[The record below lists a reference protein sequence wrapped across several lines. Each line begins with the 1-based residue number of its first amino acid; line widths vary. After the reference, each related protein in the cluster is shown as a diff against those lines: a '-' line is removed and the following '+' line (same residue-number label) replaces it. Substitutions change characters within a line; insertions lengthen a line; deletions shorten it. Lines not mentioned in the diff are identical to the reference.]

1 MRAILDTQP
10 FLWWNMDD
18 PQLSQAAREFIRDGK
33 NEVFLSAASAWEIA
47 IKCAKGRLI
56 LPEVPGQYVA
66 DRMAAHHL
74 QPLPVQIS
82 HALQAFNLPDLH
94 QDPFDRL
101 LVAQSQLE
109 DLPILTADNLIPQYG
124 VSVIW

>member
-1 MRAILDTQP
+1 MRAILDTLT

-18 PQLSQAAREFIRDGK
+18 QQLSKTAHEFIRDGK

-47 IKCAKGRLI
+47 SKCARGRLT

-66 DRMAAHHL
+66 DRMAAHHFL
-74 QPLPVQIS
+74 PLPVQIS
-82 HALQAFNLPDLH
+82 HALQVFNLPDIH

-109 DLPILTADNLIPQYG
+109 DLPILTADNFIPQYG

>member
-1 MRAILDTQP
+1 MRAILDTLT

-18 PQLSQAAREFIRDGK
+18 QQLSKTAREFIRDGK

-47 IKCAKGRLI
+47 IKCARGRLI

-66 DRMAAHHL
+66 DRMATHHFL
-74 QPLPVQIS
+74 PLPVQIS
-82 HALQAFNLPDLH
+82 HALQVFNLPDIH

>member
-1 MRAILDTQP
+1 
-10 FLWWNMDD
+10 MDD
-18 PQLSQAAREFIRDGK
+18 PQLSQTAREFIRDGN
-33 NEVFLSAASAWEIA
+33 NEVILSAASAWEIA
-47 IKCAKGRLI
+47 IKCTRGRLT
-56 LPEVPGQYVA
+56 LPEVPEQYVA
-66 DRMAAHHL
+66 NRMTAHHL

-82 HALQAFNLPDLH
+82 HALQVFNLPDIH

-109 DLPILTADNLIPQYG
+109 DLPILTANTVIPQYG